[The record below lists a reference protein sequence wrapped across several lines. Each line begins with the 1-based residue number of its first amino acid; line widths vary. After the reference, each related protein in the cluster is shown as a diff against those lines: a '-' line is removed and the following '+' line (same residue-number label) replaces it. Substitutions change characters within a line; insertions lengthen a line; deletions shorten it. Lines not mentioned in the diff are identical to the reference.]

1 MPKFFCCHAGFWKH
15 AETKI
20 SAGPSRITRPAELNE
35 VVVVMVQ
42 YYSNTFLAPKNIN
55 MIQIISKHFLRSARS
70 VFGFR
75 TNRDGQDGQDGRGI
89 SNTQTSSNDDNINRS
104 RGHVGFLFRIN
115 APFSRSFVPP
125 PICHISTFK
134 VSFSYMCFLFYS

>member
-1 MPKFFCCHAGFWKH
+1 MAADFFLLSRQFWQH
-15 AETKI
+15 AETEI

-55 MIQIISKHFLRSARS
+55 TIQIISEHFLRSARS

-75 TNRDGQDGQDGRGI
+75 TNRDGEDGRDGRGI
-89 SNTQTSSNDDNINRS
+89 SNT
-104 RGHVGFLFRIN
+104 F
-115 APFSRSFVPP
+115 
-125 PICHISTFK
+125 
-134 VSFSYMCFLFYS
+134 